1 MLLRTADGTLVTLEL
16 FLNAQYGYTT
26 RCDVVS
32 ERGVTG
38 LREAALLGVEEE
50 GARRTAVPAD
60 WRPRFA
66 DAYRLQLQAWI
77 TALGQGDQ
85 PPLAGAMDG
94 LHAALVAHAMIR
106 SLHSD
111 GAATKVSYA

>member
-1 MLLRTADGTLVTLEL
+1 MLLRTADGTLTTLEL

-26 RCDVVS
+26 RCEVVS
-32 ERGVTG
+32 EGGVTG
-38 LREAALLGVEEE
+38 LRDAALLGVEED
-50 GARRTAVPAD
+50 GIRRTAVPAD

-94 LHAALVAHAMIR
+94 LHASLVAHAVIR
-106 SLHSD
+106 SMHGD
-111 GAATKVSYA
+111 GAYTKVSYA